1 MYLIHWHTFTKSDY
15 EIFKAKTWE
24 FSLVIRNE
32 KWEENNEDRA
42 KYNDLKSI
50 IVFPDLYIFAE
61 DV

>member
-1 MYLIHWHTFTKSDY
+1 MKY
-15 EIFKAKTWE
+15 FKAKTWG

-32 KWEENNEDRA
+32 KCEENNEDRA

-50 IVFPDLYIFAE
+50 IAFPDLYIFAE

>member
-1 MYLIHWHTFTKSDY
+1 MKY
-15 EIFKAKTWE
+15 FKAKTWG

-32 KWEENNEDRA
+32 KCEENNEERA

-50 IVFPDLYIFAE
+50 IAFPDLYVFAE